1 MVAVVTK
8 TAAEGREGARG
19 SRRCWPRL
27 RLFKGRTW
35 LITVLLKTLIFISN
49 PDGIASLAYLL
60 AGLAVF
66 CFLFFFGWTCY
77 LTVIYSAQGFR
88 AVLWGKRVMVII
100 YQSTQFIECLLLFQ
114 ESAREAPP
122 GSSWRPRAGLAS
134 SPVPHPLPRPPGG
147 CGGGGAAALICSH
160 PRLQLHRL
168 PVPGR
173 VQPGERRCPTGAR
186 PRGVGGRGNGT
197 RRQRRPRH
205 TDPASSPPR
214 SGRSRPACP
223 RTLCSAPRAARE
235 CLPPAPGPRM
245 RGPAPPQVAVSTTSA
260 QRPSFSL
267 RLLFPARPPIMETL
281 LSEWGVNWASAFRLH
296 WSRGRSAD

>member
-27 RLFKGRTW
+27 CLFKGRTW

-66 CFLFFFGWTCY
+66 CFCFFFGWTCY

-134 SPVPHPLPRPPGG
+134 SPVPHPLPRPPAAAAAAGPRRLSVLIRVSSCTVFQSPAACSLASGDARRVPGHGG
-147 CGGGGAAALICSH
+147 LGGGGTGHGASGGPATQTLRHHRPAAGEAGPPARAHSAPH
-160 PRLQLHRL
+160 HVL
-168 PVPGR
+168 PV
-173 VQPGERRCPTGAR
+173 
-186 PRGVGGRGNGT
+186 
-197 RRQRRPRH
+197 
-205 TDPASSPPR
+205 S
-214 SGRSRPACP
+214 ACP
-223 RTLCSAPRAARE
+223 
-235 CLPPAPGPRM
+235 
-245 RGPAPPQVAVSTTSA
+245 PPQVPGCEDLP
-260 QRPSFSL
+260 RP
-267 RLLFPARPPIMETL
+267 R
-281 LSEWGVNWASAFRLH
+281 
-296 WSRGRSAD
+296 

>member
-1 MVAVVTK
+1 MAVVTK

-66 CFLFFFGWTCY
+66 CFCFFFGWTCY

-134 SPVPHPLPRPPGG
+134 SPVPHPLPRPP
-147 CGGGGAAALICSH
+147 AAAAAAGPRRLSVLIRVSSCTVFQSPAACSLASGDA
-160 PRLQLHRL
+160 RR
-168 PVPGR
+168 VPGH
-173 VQPGERRCPTGAR
+173 G
-186 PRGVGGRGNGT
+186 GVGGRGNGT

-205 TDPASSPPR
+205 TDPASSPPL

>member
-66 CFLFFFGWTCY
+66 CFFVFFWLDLLSHCY
-77 LTVIYSAQGFR
+77 LLSSGIPCRPLGEASYGNYLSVDAIYRMPA
-88 AVLWGKRVMVII
+88 
-100 YQSTQFIECLLLFQ
+100 
-114 ESAREAPP
+114 
-122 GSSWRPRAGLAS
+122 
-134 SPVPHPLPRPPGG
+134 PLPRVSSRGPSWEQLAAPSGAGFEPRPPPPPPPPGG

-267 RLLFPARPPIMETL
+267 RLLFPAGPPIMETL